1 MNKTEEIQA
10 GDKVRL
16 KSNPGRIGILGNE
29 TDGPSHRLR
38 VLVNF
43 LDGDEQFVLRN
54 SLEKVNRQSARPHE
68 MVASGRYGRVADLRG
83 SITYY
88 RLSGKLANLIYS
100 LNTTNTQFLAY
111 QFKPVLQFLGSPS
124 DGILIADE
132 VGLGKTIEAGLIW
145 TELRA
150 RLDAKRLLVMCP
162 AMLRE
167 KWKTELSER
176 FGVQADIV
184 DASTLLDRLQIAR
197 ERPQTQFALIA
208 SIQGL
213 RPPKGWNDDDDPSDA
228 STAKLARYLD
238 QVEFDEPLID
248 MLIIDEA
255 HYIRN
260 AETASHRLARLL
272 RPIVESIVLLS
283 ATPIQLH
290 NKDLFNLLN
299 LIDADSFPYIHSFQH
314 ALNENA
320 PIVAL
325 RDEILARTLKPAEF
339 QEALHAAIEVRWFN
353 DSEQLQHLI
362 DNPPPASALSSPRGR
377 SEIAEQLDRINPL
390 TKVVSRT
397 LKRDVQE
404 IRVQR
409 VPVTIK
415 VDMHPLER
423 DFYDRVT
430 EAVRNYCARIAIS
443 EGFMLTIPQRQL
455 SSCVAAAC
463 KGWTDKTGLN
473 NAALESEVY
482 EIYGDPD
489 GDEKEERPNLGPLLT
504 VLVGI
509 ANRAGNHLALEAV
522 DSKYAELIKNLKQ
535 YWRNYPGK
543 KVILFSFYQNT
554 LHYLARRLKEDGIE
568 STVLH
573 GGMDK
578 HSVLRHFESAE
589 GPNILIS
596 SEVASEGVD
605 LQFSS
610 LVINY
615 DLPWNPARIEQRIGR
630 IDRIGQE
637 ADKILIWNFVYAD
650 TIDERIYERLFERL
664 GIFQQALGSMEAMLG
679 AEIRKLGY
687 ELLSHQ
693 LTAEEEKER
702 IDRASIAIE
711 TVSRQH
717 QQLEEDATQLIA
729 HSDFIQNKVR
739 AAREL
744 GRYIQGED
752 LLAYVKDFLE
762 REFSGTRL
770 LADDNNELLYTI
782 ETSAEMRVAFSEFLQ
797 QELLFGTTRLLAN
810 PAPKLLFE
818 NQLGRNSPSIERIT
832 QDHALVRFVG
842 HELRQSVQ
850 GAPYSPVTAAEIL
863 GSTLKGIKRGVYVYA
878 IARWTVSG
886 AQETERLEYIAY
898 HLDDKV
904 LIDGDDAEFLINAA
918 GLHGRDWLGAATT
931 LDHNHVAMMFDESRA
946 ELEERFRSF
955 RDAQKR
961 ENHDRVNF
969 MVNSL
974 KRHLNSQLE
983 KIDERIGRYREAGD
997 EKRKRMIPAELGR
1010 RKKLSQR
1017 IEAKIAEL
1025 QLKKSIQ
1032 THDSMVSGGVIR
1044 VI

>member
-1 MNKTEEIQA
+1 M
-10 GDKVRL
+10 RL

-38 VLVNF
+38 ILVNF

-54 SLEKVNRQSARPHE
+54 SLEKVNRQSAGPHE

-111 QFKPVLQFLGSPS
+111 QFKPVLQFLDSPS

-167 KWKTELSER
+167 KWQAELSDR
-176 FGVQADIV
+176 FGVEAEIV
-184 DASTLLDRLQIAR
+184 DARTLLDRLQATR
-197 ERPQTQFALIA
+197 DRPQTQFALIA

-213 RPPKGWNDDDDPSDA
+213 RPPRGWNDEDEPSLA
-228 STAKLARYLD
+228 STAKLARFLD
-238 QVEFDEPLID
+238 QAEVDEPLID

-260 AETASHRLARLL
+260 EETASHRLAHLL

-320 PIVAL
+320 PVVAL
-325 RDEILARTLKPAEF
+325 RDDVLARTLCPADF
-339 QEALHAAIEVRWFN
+339 QIALQEAVDMRFFN
-353 DSEQLQHLI
+353 DSKQLEHLI
-362 DNPPPASALSSPRGR
+362 RNPPSAAVLSSARGR

-404 IRVQR
+404 VRVQR
-409 VPVTIK
+409 DPFTIR
-415 VDMHPLER
+415 VDMDPVER

-430 EAVRNYCARIAIS
+430 EAVRDYCTRIAIS

-463 KGWTDKTGLN
+463 KGWIDKIHFN
-473 NAALESEVY
+473 HEQLEREVY
-482 EIYGDPD
+482 ELYGDS
-489 GDEKEERPNLGPLLT
+489 DEEEKRPNLGALLT

-509 ANRAGNHLALEAV
+509 SKQVGDHVALEAV

-535 YWRNYPGK
+535 YWQNYPGK
-543 KVILFSFYQNT
+543 KIVLFSFYRNT
-554 LHYLARRLKEDGIE
+554 LYYLARRLKEDGIQ
-568 STVLH
+568 SAVLH

-578 HSVLRHFESAE
+578 HAVLRQFESAD

-637 ADKILIWNFVYAD
+637 ADKILIWNFVYTD
-650 TIDERIYERLFERL
+650 TIDERIYDRLFERL
-664 GIFQQALGSMEAMLG
+664 NIFQQALGSMEAMLG
-679 AEIRKLGY
+679 AEIRKLSY
-687 ELLSHQ
+687 DLLSHK
-693 LTAEEEKER
+693 LTAEEETKR
-702 IDRASIAIE
+702 IDRASVAIE

-717 QQLEEDATQLIA
+717 KQLEEDATQLIA
-729 HSDFIQNKVR
+729 HSEFIQNKVR
-739 AAREL
+739 AAKEL
-744 GRYIQGED
+744 GRYIRGQD

-762 REFSGTRL
+762 REFPGTRL
-770 LADDNNELLYTI
+770 LADDDNELLYTI
-782 ETSAEMRVAFSEFLQ
+782 ETSAEMRIVFSDFLQ
-797 QELLFGTTRLLAN
+797 QEHLHGTTRILVS
-810 PAPKLLFE
+810 PAPQLLFE
-818 NQLGRNSPSIERIT
+818 NQLGRNPPGKERVT

-842 HELRQSVQ
+842 YKLKQAVQ
-850 GAPYSPVTAAEIL
+850 GAPYSPVTAVEITANAL
-863 GSTLKGIKRGVYVYA
+863 GGVDRGIYVYA

-886 AQETERLEYIAY
+886 AQETERLEYIARR
-898 HLDDKV
+898 LDDEL
-904 LIDGDDAEFLINAA
+904 LIDGDEAEFLVNAA
-918 GLHGRDWLGAATT
+918 GLQGRDWLGAATT
-931 LDHNHVAMMFDESRA
+931 LDHADVATVFDDCRA
-946 ELEERFRSF
+946 ELEERFRTF
-955 RDAQKR
+955 RDAQTR

-969 MVNSL
+969 MINSL
-974 KRHLNSQLE
+974 RRHLNNQRD
-983 KIDERIGRYREAGD
+983 KFDERIERYRSSGD
-997 EKRKRMIPAELGR
+997 HKRKRMIPAELGR
-1010 RKKLSQR
+1010 RKKLTQR
-1017 IEAKIAEL
+1017 IDARIAEL